1 MASKTFK
8 IVLGAVAILAFGGVM
23 IAVRIDNS
31 HLRQQLARLHG
42 QRQQAERMRN
52 ENRQLAEIVARAQV
66 DTADGAQAIHADLL
80 RARTEV
86 EELERKARA
95 MFAQMRATSAQ
106 DAENLAINRD
116 PEKGLMRLEH
126 FQNKG
131 AATPAAAFQTF
142 VWAAMKGEDAT
153 LAGMITMDSAAREKG
168 MAVVAALPEET
179 QAKYPTPEKL
189 AALFFAA
196 ALTGQP
202 SAQILEVSQSDS
214 QHAIVQVRGLTGKVQ
229 KVPMQLGAQGWQII
243 VPVGMTE
250 RLGGWVLG
258 GAPTPPTP
266 VRK

>member
-8 IVLGAVAILAFGGVM
+8 IVVGTVTVLAFGGVM
-23 IAVRIDNS
+23 IAVRIDNA
-31 HLRQQLARLHG
+31 HMRQQLARLHG
-42 QRQQAERMRN
+42 QRKQAERTRD
-52 ENRQLAEIVARAQV
+52 ENRQLQEIVARAQA
-66 DTADGAQAIHADLL
+66 DTADGARAIHSDLL

-86 EELERKARA
+86 EELERKARVT
-95 MFAQMRATSAQ
+95 FSQMRATSAQ
-106 DAENLAINRD
+106 DAENLANNRD
-116 PEKGLMRLEH
+116 PENGLMMLEH

-179 QAKYPTPEKL
+179 QEKYPTPEKL

-214 QHAIVQVRGLTGKVQ
+214 QHAIVQVRGLTDKVQ
-229 KVPMQLGAQGWQII
+229 NIPMQFGAQGWQIV

-250 RLGGWVLG
+250 SLGGWALG
-258 GAPTPPTP
+258 GTSTP

>member
-8 IVLGAVAILAFGGVM
+8 IVLGTVAVLALGGVM
-23 IAVRIDNS
+23 VAVRIDNA
-31 HLRQQLARLHG
+31 HMRQQLARLHG
-42 QRQQAERMRN
+42 QRQQAERTRD
-52 ENRQLAEIVARAQV
+52 ENRQLQEIVARAQA
-66 DTADGAQAIHADLL
+66 DTADGARAIHADLL

-86 EELERKARA
+86 EELERKARVTHT
-95 MFAQMRATSAQ
+95 QMLATSAQ
-106 DAENLAINRD
+106 DAQNLAINRD

-126 FQNKG
+126 FQDKG

-179 QAKYPTPEKL
+179 RANYATPEKL

-202 SAQILEVSQSDS
+202 SAQILEVSQSDP
-214 QHAIVQVRGLTGKVQ
+214 QHAVLQVRGLTDKVQ
-229 KVPMQLGAQGWQII
+229 KVPMQLGAQGWQIV
-243 VPVGMTE
+243 VPVGMAE
-250 RLGGWVLG
+250 RLGGWALN
-258 GAPTPPTP
+258 GASTPE
-266 VRK
+266 RK

>member
-8 IVLGAVAILAFGGVM
+8 IVLGTVAVVAFGGV
-23 IAVRIDNS
+23 IVAVRLDNT
-31 HLRQQLARLHG
+31 RVQRQLARLRD
-42 QRQQAERMRN
+42 QRQQAERVRDDN
-52 ENRQLAEIVARAQV
+52 HQLQEIVTRAQA
-66 DTADGAQAIHADLL
+66 DTADGARAIHADLV

-95 MFAQMRATSAQ
+95 TYTQMRATSAQ
-106 DAENLAINRD
+106 DAENLANNRD

-153 LAGMITMDSAAREKG
+153 LASMITMDSAAREKG
-168 MAVVAALPEET
+168 IAVVAALPEEA

-202 SAQILEVSQSDS
+202 SAQIVDVSQSDS
-214 QHAIVQVRGLTGKVQ
+214 EHAIVQVRGLTVKVQ
-229 KVPMQLGAQGWQII
+229 KVPMQLGPQGWQIV
-243 VPVGMTE
+243 VPVGMTK
-250 RLGGWVLG
+250 RLGGWALG
-258 GAPTPPTP
+258 GASNP
-266 VRK
+266 VGK